1 MTPAAG
7 VMAERDW
14 SAFSEAG
21 ADGRRSMELAVDGIH
36 CAACMSKIERSL
48 GAVPGIE
55 RARVNLSNR
64 RLAVTWRPEAIDG
77 GAIVATLAD
86 IGYEARPFV
95 RGQIDDS
102 FRRERNALLRALAV
116 AGFAAMNVMLF
127 SVSVWSGNVSDI
139 TPETRLLFHW
149 MSALIALP
157 AAAYAGQT
165 FYRSAFNAVRH
176 GRVNMDVPIALGVIL
191 ALGLSFYGT
200 LTAGADTYFESALML
215 LFFLLLGRVLDQVM
229 RRRTRTFAENLAAL
243 RADTAVLV
251 TDDGSLREVPV
262 AEVGA
267 GTLVQVAAG
276 GRVPVDGTVLA
287 GTSEIDQS
295 LVTGE
300 TMLQPVGAGDR
311 VFAGTLNGE
320 GVLTVRVAAAGE
332 GTLLDEVNK
341 LLDKAMTARSRSV
354 ALADRVARWYA
365 PFVHGAAQVT
375 FVAWLALGAGVERS
389 LVVAITVLIITCPC
403 AIALAVPA
411 VQVTAAGA
419 FFRNR
424 LLLHAGDALERLA
437 AVDTVVFDKTGTL
450 TTPSARIANAD
461 EVPEVALEAARALA
475 AGSRHPVSLAIA
487 GGGRPTRTAIDVR
500 EVAGTGISGRIDGV
514 AVRLGKPA
522 FAGAEAEA
530 AAAGLRYPDATL
542 VGLRIDG
549 QRPVVLAVQ
558 QVLRPDAGETVA
570 ALKRRG
576 FDVKILSGD
585 RGPAVAR
592 VAGQLG
598 IADWQAGLK
607 PADKIA
613 ALEALQAQGRHVLMV
628 GDGLNDAPAL
638 AAASVSMSPVSA
650 VDLSQAAAD
659 VVFLGERLSPILLAL
674 AIGRRAR
681 RIMTENLGLAL
692 AYNLIAVP
700 IAVTGHATPLIAAI
714 AMSGSSLLVTAN
726 ALRAQSVPR
735 EASDAGAA
743 APAAGGR
750 AVPA

>member
-1 MTPAAG
+1 MTTA
-7 VMAERDW
+7 VRDW
-14 SAFSEAG
+14 TAFSEP
-21 ADGRRSMELAVDGIH
+21 DGEGLRSMELAVDGIH
-36 CAACMSKIERSL
+36 CAACMSRIERSL
-48 GAVPGIE
+48 AGVPGVE

-64 RLAVTWRPEAIDG
+64 RLSVTWRPEAIDG
-77 GAIVATLAD
+77 GAIVSTLAD

-165 FYRSAFNAVRH
+165 FYLSAFNAVRH

-191 ALGLSFYGT
+191 ALGLSLYGT
-200 LTAGADTYFESALML
+200 LTAGSDTYFESALML
-215 LFFLLLGRVLDQVM
+215 LFFLLLGRVLDHVM

-251 TDDGSLREVPV
+251 AEDGGLREVPV
-262 AEVGA
+262 ADVGA
-267 GTLVQVAAG
+267 GALVQVAAG
-276 GRVPVDGTVLA
+276 GRVPVDGNVVS
-287 GTSEIDQS
+287 GFSEIDQS

-300 TMLQPVGAGDR
+300 TMLQPVASGDR

-332 GTLLDEVNK
+332 GTLLDEVNR

-365 PFVHGAAQVT
+365 PFVHGAALVT

-424 LLLHAGDALERLA
+424 LLLHSGDALERLA
-437 AVDTVVFDKTGTL
+437 VVDTVVFDKTGTL
-450 TTPSARIANAD
+450 TTPSARIAN
-461 EVPEVALEAARALA
+461 EGELPEIALEAARALA

-487 GGGRPTRTAIDVR
+487 GGGRPARTATDVR
-500 EVAGTGISGRIDGV
+500 EVAGSGVVGRIEGV
-514 AVRLGKPA
+514 EVTLGKPA

-530 AAAGLRYPDATL
+530 AAMAVRYPDATL
-542 VGLRIDG
+542 VGLRIAG
-549 QRPVVLAVQ
+549 CQPVVLAVQ
-558 QVLRPDAGETVA
+558 QVLRPDAAETVA
-570 ALKRRG
+570 ALMRDG
-576 FDVKILSGD
+576 LDVKVLSGD

-592 VAGQLG
+592 VAGALG
-598 IADWQAGLK
+598 ITDWQAGLK

-613 ALEALQAQGRHVLMV
+613 VLEALQGEGRRVLMV

-650 VDLSQAAAD
+650 VDVSQAAAD
-659 VVFLGERLSPILLAL
+659 VVFLGERLAPIPLAV

-735 EASDAGAA
+735 PAGGEGSEPATGAA
-743 APAAGGR
+743 GRVAPA
-750 AVPA
+750 

>member
-1 MTPAAG
+1 MTIAA
-7 VMAERDW
+7 RDW
-14 SAFSEAG
+14 TAFSQAE

-48 GAVPGIE
+48 GGVPGIE

-64 RLAVTWRPEAIDG
+64 RLAVTWRPEEVDG
-77 GAIVATLAD
+77 GSIVSTLAD

-116 AGFAAMNVMLF
+116 SGFAAMNVMLF
-127 SVSVWSGNVSDI
+127 SVSVWSGNVTDI

-149 MSALIALP
+149 LSALIALP

-165 FYRSAFNAVRH
+165 FYLSAFNAIRH

-200 LTAGADTYFESALML
+200 LTAGSDTYFESALML
-215 LFFLLLGRVLDQVM
+215 LFFLLLGRVLDHVM

-251 TDDGSLREVPV
+251 ADDGSLREVPV
-262 AEVGA
+262 TEVGA
-267 GTLVQVAAG
+267 GALVQVAAG
-276 GRVPVDGTVLA
+276 GRVPVDGTVIG

-300 TMLQPVGAGDR
+300 TMLQPVGVGDR

-320 GVLTVRVAAAGE
+320 GLLTVRVAAAGE
-332 GTLLDEVNK
+332 GTLLDEVNR

-365 PFVHGAAQVT
+365 PFVHGAALVT
-375 FVAWLALGAGVERS
+375 FLAWLALGASVERS

-437 AVDTVVFDKTGTL
+437 VVDTVVFDKTGTL
-450 TTPSARIANAD
+450 TTPSARIANAGD
-461 EVPEVALEAARALA
+461 VPDVALEAARALA
-475 AGSRHPVSLAIA
+475 FGSRHPVSLAIA
-487 GGGRPTRTAIDVR
+487 GDGRPTRVATDVR
-500 EVAGTGISGRIDGV
+500 EVAGTGVSGRIDGLE
-514 AVRLGKPA
+514 ARLGKPA
-522 FAGAEAEA
+522 FVGAEAEA
-530 AAAGLRYPDATL
+530 AAVALRYPDATL
-542 VGLRIDG
+542 VGLSIEG
-549 QRPVVLAVQ
+549 QRPVVLALQ
-558 QVLRPDAGETVA
+558 QVLRLDAAETVA

-576 FDVKILSGD
+576 LDVKILSGD

-598 IADWQAGLK
+598 IEDWQSGLK

-613 ALEALQAQGRHVLMV
+613 ALEALEARGRRVLMV

-659 VVFLGERLSPILLAL
+659 VVFLGDRLAPILLAL
-674 AIGRRAR
+674 SIGRRAR
-681 RIMTENLGLAL
+681 RIMSENLGLAL

-700 IAVTGHATPLIAAI
+700 IAVTGHASPLVAAI

-735 EASDAGAA
+735 AA
-743 APAAGGR
+743 KDDVAEPAAGGE

>member
-1 MTPAAG
+1 MTIAA
-7 VMAERDW
+7 RDW
-14 SAFSEAG
+14 TAFSQAE

-36 CAACMSKIERSL
+36 CAACMTKIERSL
-48 GAVPGIE
+48 GGVRGIE

-64 RLAVTWRPEAIDG
+64 RLAVTWRPEEVDG
-77 GAIVATLAD
+77 GSIVSTLAD

-149 MSALIALP
+149 LSALIALP

-165 FYRSAFNAVRH
+165 FYLSAFNAIRH

-200 LTAGADTYFESALML
+200 LTAGSDTYFESALML
-215 LFFLLLGRVLDQVM
+215 LFFLLLGRVLDHVM

-251 TDDGSLREVPV
+251 ADDGSLREVPV
-262 AEVGA
+262 TEVGA

-276 GRVPVDGTVLA
+276 GRVPVDGTVVGGA
-287 GTSEIDQS
+287 SEIDQS

-300 TMLQPVGAGDR
+300 TMLQPVGVGDR

-332 GTLLDEVNK
+332 GTLLGEVNK

-365 PFVHGAAQVT
+365 PFVHGAALVT
-375 FVAWLALGAGVERS
+375 FLAWLALGAGVERS

-437 AVDTVVFDKTGTL
+437 VVDTVVFDKTGTL
-450 TTPSARIANAD
+450 TTPSARIANAGD
-461 EVPEVALEAARALA
+461 VPDVALEAARALA
-475 AGSRHPVSLAIA
+475 FGSRHPVSLAIA
-487 GGGRPTRTAIDVR
+487 GDGRPTRAATDVR
-500 EVAGTGISGRIDGV
+500 EVAGTGVSGRIDGLE
-514 AVRLGKPA
+514 ARLGKPA
-522 FAGAEAEA
+522 FVGAEAEA
-530 AAAGLRYPDATL
+530 AAVALRYPDATL
-542 VGLRIDG
+542 VGLSIEG

-558 QVLRPDAGETVA
+558 QVLRTDAAETVA

-576 FDVKILSGD
+576 LDVRILSGD

-598 IADWQAGLK
+598 ISDWQAGLK

-659 VVFLGERLSPILLAL
+659 VVFLGDRLAPILLAL

-735 EASDAGAA
+735 AA
-743 APAAGGR
+743 KDDVAAEPATGGE

>member
-1 MTPAAG
+1 MTT
-7 VMAERDW
+7 AERDW
-14 SAFSEAG
+14 TAFSEADD
-21 ADGRRSMELAVDGIH
+21 DGRLSMELAVDGIH
-36 CAACMSKIERSL
+36 CAACMSRIEHSL
-48 GAVPGIE
+48 ADLPGVE

-64 RLAVTWRPEAIDG
+64 RLAVTWRPETTDG
-77 GAIVATLAD
+77 GAIVSTLAD

-165 FYRSAFNAVRH
+165 FYRSAFTALRH

-215 LFFLLLGRVLDQVM
+215 LFFLLLGRVLDHVM

-251 TDDGSLREVPV
+251 GDDGTLREVPV
-262 AEVGA
+262 SEVGSGA
-267 GTLVQVAAG
+267 LVQVAAG
-276 GRVPVDGTVLA
+276 GRVPVDGTVIS
-287 GTSEIDQS
+287 GSSEIDQS

-300 TMLQPVGAGDR
+300 TMLQPVGTGDR

-320 GVLTVRVAAAGE
+320 GVLLVRVVAAGE
-332 GTLLDEVNK
+332 GTLLDEVNR

-365 PFVHGAAQVT
+365 PFVHGAALVT
-375 FVAWLALGAGVERS
+375 FLAWLALGAGVERS

-450 TTPSARIANAD
+450 TTPSARIANAAD
-461 EVPEVALEAARALA
+461 VPDVALEAARALA

-487 GGGRPTRTAIDVR
+487 GDTKPVRTASDLR
-500 EVAGTGISGRIDGV
+500 EEAGFGVSGRIDGV
-514 AVRLGKPA
+514 EAALGKPA

-530 AAAGLRYPDATL
+530 AAVGERYPDATL
-542 VGLRIDG
+542 VGLRMAG
-549 QRPVVLAVQ
+549 HRPVVLAVQ
-558 QVLRPDAGETVA
+558 QVLRPDAVETVA
-570 ALKRRG
+570 TLKRRG
-576 FDVKILSGD
+576 LDVKILSGD

-598 IADWQAGLK
+598 IEEWQAGLK

-613 ALEALQAQGRHVLMV
+613 ALEALEARGHRVLMV

-659 VVFLGERLSPILLAL
+659 VVFLGERLAPIPLAL

-735 EASDAGAA
+735 EARAETAEPAADAG
-743 APAAGGR
+743 GGVVT
-750 AVPA
+750 A